1 MTTYIILVCPPCPT
15 FAPLLPVPRVPISPP
30 VRLHVR
36 LALSRPV
43 THSLTGLALHTLAM
57 DAAFIAVFVA
67 L

>member
-15 FAPLLPVPRVPISPP
+15 FAPLLLVSRVQISPP
-30 VRLHVR
+30 VRSHVR
-36 LALSRPV
+36 LAFSRAV
-43 THSLTGLALHTLAM
+43 THSLTGLALHTGLM